1 MLSIGVVIVCYSV
14 IFIGCGILA
23 CTGMQGLKDAYEA
36 LMLNDNILQLLCN
49 AHEVTSLVA
58 LIAFSKAMFE
68 TIHSEQDQIQTFCQ
82 SNVKVQE
89 LIKPVIDRSLR
100 FHKTVLALFQAEAI
114 GFAEES
120 HDVISFLNFTGK
132 DVFEK
137 AVKKILS
144 LDSPEQDSSM
154 KQEACTFLR
163 KLVKDVVKTA
173 ASTKILLP
181 KMQTMKAA
189 LESLEMEHVEIE
201 TLLEAGH
208 MVPQF
213 RDGLRK
219 GMSEDFE
226 KTLKSCLL
234 EHVATIVKAGDAG
247 TSTITSDQLA
257 KLDKSLQLMEEDQH
271 ILAAQGSLRQ
281 FASKHN
287 SSLAIRDLREWG
299 QEFVKEA
306 LQNSSTVLNIKK
318 FGQLRDILV
327 KCVGKKLPTE
337 LKSSTGAAVYYM
349 LKDVIL
355 HVPCR
360 ALGVIGV
367 AGECGFR
374 GSLLLVAGISHSITS
389 YVLITGPCLINT
401 SILQSTFK
409 PQTVNC
415 KVALT
420 SSLLLKSSKQQQ
432 VTGPLTGGRVGALP
446 ENKSILLDSSYI
458 VVCQQLAS

>member
-1 MLSIGVVIVCYSV
+1 MVIVCYSV
-14 IFIGCGILA
+14 IFICCGILA
-23 CTGMQGLKDAYEA
+23 CTGVQGLKDAYEA

-58 LIAFSKAMFE
+58 LLAFSKAMFE

-100 FHKTVLALFQAEAI
+100 FHKMVLTLFQAEAI

-120 HDVISFLNFTGK
+120 HDVISFLNSTAK

-154 KQEACTFLR
+154 KQEACTFIR

-189 LESLEMEHVEIE
+189 LEMEHVEIE

-219 GMSEDFE
+219 GMLEDFE

-234 EHVATIVKAGDAG
+234 EHVATVMKAGDAG

-318 FGQLRDILV
+318 FGQLRDILL
-327 KCVGKKLPTE
+327 KCVGKGLPTE
-337 LKSSTGAAVYYM
+337 LKSSSGSAVYYM

-367 AGECGFR
+367 IGVEGECGFEDHC
-374 GSLLLVAGISHSITS
+374 SW
-389 YVLITGPCLINT
+389 
-401 SILQSTFK
+401 
-409 PQTVNC
+409 
-415 KVALT
+415 
-420 SSLLLKSSKQQQ
+420 
-432 VTGPLTGGRVGALP
+432 
-446 ENKSILLDSSYI
+446 
-458 VVCQQLAS
+458 